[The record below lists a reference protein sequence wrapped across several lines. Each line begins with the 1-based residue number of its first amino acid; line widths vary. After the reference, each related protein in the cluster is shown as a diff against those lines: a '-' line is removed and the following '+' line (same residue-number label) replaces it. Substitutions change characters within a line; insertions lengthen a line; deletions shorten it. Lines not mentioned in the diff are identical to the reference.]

1 MKKILII
8 VSCLLTM
15 NVWADAPGMAQDIL
29 AQIVHG
35 SVNTDPDLSEAQ
47 ADSTVIVSLK
57 AAAITLACQEQYA
70 AEESSVVSSCIERNK
85 KAVLTIG
92 DLSQPAFSV
101 GQQAA
106 LQQAKI
112 HREVTLKKYP
122 AVINLLVAYV
132 KNLSSANSLLPAL

>member
-15 NVWADAPGMAQDIL
+15 NVWADAPSMAQDIL

-47 ADSTVIVSLK
+47 ADDSVIVSLK
-57 AAAITLACQEQYA
+57 AAAITLACQEQYV
-70 AEESSVVSSCIERNK
+70 AEESSVVNGCIERNK

-92 DLSQPAFSV
+92 DLSQPAFTV

-112 HREVTLKKYP
+112 
-122 AVINLLVAYV
+122 
-132 KNLSSANSLLPAL
+132 

>member
-15 NVWADAPGMAQDIL
+15 NVWADAPSMAQDIL

-47 ADSTVIVSLK
+47 ADDSVIVSLK
-57 AAAITLACQEQYA
+57 AAAITLACQEQYV
-70 AEESSVVSSCIERNK
+70 AEESSVVNGCIERNK

-92 DLSQPAFSV
+92 DLSQPAFTV

-122 AVINLLVAYV
+122 AVINLLVGYV
-132 KNLSSANSLLPAL
+132 KNLSSSNSLLPAL

>member
-1 MKKILII
+1 VKKILII

-15 NVWADAPGMAQDIL
+15 NVWADAPAMAQDIL

-47 ADSTVIVSLK
+47 ADGSVIVSLK

-70 AEESSVVSSCIERNK
+70 AEESSVVSGCIERNK

-122 AVINLLVAYV
+122 AVINLLVGYV

>member
-8 VSCLLTM
+8 ISCLLAM
-15 NVWADAPGMAQDIL
+15 NAWADAPGMAQDIL

-57 AAAITLACQEQYA
+57 AAAITLACQEQYVA
-70 AEESSVVSSCIERNK
+70 DESSVVNGCIERNK

-92 DLSQPAFSV
+92 DLSQPAFTV

-122 AVINLLVAYV
+122 AVINLLVGYV
-132 KNLSSANSLLPAL
+132 KNLSSSNSLLPAL

>member
-8 VSCLLTM
+8 ISCLLAM
-15 NVWADAPGMAQDIL
+15 NAWADAPVMAQDIL

-57 AAAITLACQEQYA
+57 ASAITLACQEQYA

-122 AVINLLVAYV
+122 AVINLLIAYV

>member
-8 VSCLLTM
+8 ISCLLTM
-15 NVWADAPGMAQDIL
+15 NVWADAPAMAQDIL

-47 ADSTVIVSLK
+47 ADDSVIVSLK
-57 AAAITLACQEQYA
+57 AAAITLACQEQYV
-70 AEESSVVSSCIERNK
+70 AEESSVLNGCIERNK
-85 KAVLTIG
+85 QAVLTIG
-92 DLSQPAFSV
+92 DLSQPAFTV
-101 GQQAA
+101 GQQAE

-122 AVINLLVAYV
+122 AVINLLVGYV
-132 KNLSSANSLLPAL
+132 KNLSSSNSLLPAL

>member
-8 VSCLLTM
+8 ISWLFAI
-15 NVWADAPGMAQDIL
+15 NVWADAPSMAQDIL

-47 ADSTVIVSLK
+47 ADGSVIVSLK
-57 AAAITLACQEQYA
+57 AAAITLACQEQYVA
-70 AEESSVVSSCIERNK
+70 LESSVITSCIERNK
-85 KAVLTIG
+85 TAVLTIG
-92 DLSQPAFSV
+92 DLSQPAFKV

-106 LQQAKI
+106 QQQAKI

-122 AVINLLVAYV
+122 AVINLLVGYV
-132 KNLSSANSLLPAL
+132 KNLSSANSLLPAV

>member
-15 NVWADAPGMAQDIL
+15 NVWADAPSMAQDIL

-47 ADSTVIVSLK
+47 ADDSVIVSLK
-57 AAAITLACQEQYA
+57 AAAITLACQEQYV
-70 AEESSVVSSCIERNK
+70 AEESSVVNGCIERNK

-92 DLSQPAFSV
+92 DLSQPAFTV

-106 LQQAKI
+106 LQQANI

-122 AVINLLVAYV
+122 AVINLLVGYV
-132 KNLSSANSLLPAL
+132 KNLSSSNSLLPAL

>member
-8 VSCLLTM
+8 ISCLLTM